1 MSFLCIQQINLMPY
15 SRRARIQTR
24 SQKLLYCAL
33 LSTSLRSFISVIAA
47 EKSTA
52 VSVTM
57 LERQTAKALGVIE
70 AEDSPSIAAEILGRI
85 IKITADEGAKVA
97 RGDVL
102 VELDDRQQQ
111 LD

>member
-1 MSFLCIQQINLMPY
+1 
-15 SRRARIQTR
+15 
-24 SQKLLYCAL
+24 
-33 LSTSLRSFISVIAA
+33 
-47 EKSTA
+47 
-52 VSVTM
+52 M